1 MAEESSPSSLTL
13 LDFWPSPYGI
23 RVRLALSLKDIPYTY
38 KEEDLQNKSQ
48 LLLNSN
54 PIHQQI
60 PVLIHNNKPISESLI
75 IIQYID
81 ETWPDNPPKLMPDD
95 PYERARARFWA
106 VYVDKNVYELGRRV
120 CLSHEGSHEERERAR
135 GELCECL
142 KVLEGVLG
150 EREYF
155 GGVGLGLVDVC
166 LVPFYA
172 WFYAYERLGE
182 LEMEGVCPKLV
193 AWGRRCV
200 GEERVGRVVPGQ
212 DRVYELIVEMI
223 NKKLRFDQ

>member
-1 MAEESSPSSLTL
+1 MAEESSSLTL

-38 KEEDLQNKSQ
+38 KEEDLQNKSP

-54 PIHQQI
+54 PVHKQI
-60 PVLIHNNKPISESLI
+60 PVLIHNDKPVSESLI

-81 ETWPDNPPKLMPDD
+81 ETWPHNPPKLMPDD
-95 PYERARARFWA
+95 PYERAQARFWA
-106 VYVDKNVYELGRRV
+106 DYVDKNVYKLGRRV
-120 CLSHEGSHEERERAR
+120 CLSKGDEERERERAR

-155 GGVGLGLVDVC
+155 GGGGVGLVDVC
-166 LVPFYA
+166 GVP
-172 WFYAYERLGE
+172 EVDG
-182 LEMEGVCPKLV
+182 
-193 AWGRRCV
+193 V
-200 GEERVGRVVPGQ
+200 GEEVRGGGESGEGGARAGE
-212 DRVYELIVEMI
+212 DL
-223 NKKLRFDQ
+223 